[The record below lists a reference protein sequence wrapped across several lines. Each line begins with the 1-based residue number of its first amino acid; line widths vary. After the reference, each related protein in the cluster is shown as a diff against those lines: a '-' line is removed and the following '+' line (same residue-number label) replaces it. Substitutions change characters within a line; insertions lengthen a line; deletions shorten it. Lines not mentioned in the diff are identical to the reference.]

1 MNEKKNTRPALESLA
16 CIKETC
22 ELYGRAGQGNLTI
35 RKVYGQDEIRY
46 LRCRACGAEFSE
58 RKNTALWNSKVDEE
72 RAISVAE
79 HLSEGCS
86 IKGTARLVKVDP
98 STVRR
103 LNEWLGQ
110 HGQQYHH
117 DQVQQL
123 DVDSLQ
129 ADERH
134 GFAGHKGNPAW
145 EAELIEPHSKF
156 VVSHVQGRRDEMLIR
171 NLLQDGANRLH
182 NRHNLA
188 LFSDGYAS
196 YDSLFP
202 EIFGVAYQPARQGR
216 RGRHPK
222 LQYRIPR
229 TLAHVQV
236 VKHRQGKRLKS
247 VDIRYTHG
255 SRKRVT
261 QALLKLGYNVP
272 NTSAIER
279 RNGTARLMSAVQTR
293 KTLAFSR
300 EPDAKLATGWWT
312 LTVYNWIRPHRSL
325 RQLLPQPQAKKKYQ
339 PRSPA
344 MALGLTDHIFSFAEI
359 LHSPVYPLTGL

>member
-1 MNEKKNTRPALESLA
+1 MVKTRYVICAA
-16 CIKETC
+16 V
-22 ELYGRAGQGNLTI
+22 GVVQN
-35 RKVYGQDEIRY
+35 
-46 LRCRACGAEFSE
+46 FSE
-58 RKNTALWNSKVDEE
+58 RKNTALWNSKIGEE
-72 RAISVAE
+72 RAIAVAE

-103 LNEWLGQ
+103 LNGRLGQ
-110 HGQQYHH
+110 HGQHYHN

-123 DVDSLQ
+123 DIDSLQ

-134 GFAGHKGNPAW
+134 GFAGHKRNPAW
-145 EAELIEPHSKF
+145 EAELIEPQSKF
-156 VVSHVQGRRDEMLIR
+156 IVSHVQGRRDETLIR
-171 NLLQDGANRLH
+171 NLLQDGANRLL
-182 NRHNLA
+182 NRHNLV

-202 EIFGVAYQPARQGR
+202 EIFGVAYQPARQGQ
-216 RGRHPK
+216 RGRYPK
-222 LQYRIPR
+222 PRYRIPR
-229 TLAHVQV
+229 SLAHVQV
-236 VKHRQGKRLKS
+236 VKHRQGQRLKS
-247 VDIRYTHG
+247 IDIRHTHG
-255 SRKRVT
+255 SRKRVN
-261 QALLKLGYNVP
+261 QALLKLGYKAP

-279 RNGTARLMSAVQTR
+279 RNGTARLMSAAQTR

-300 EPDAKLATGWWT
+300 EADTKLATGWWT
-312 LTVYNWIRPHRSL
+312 LTVYNWLRPHRSL
-325 RQLLPQPQAKKKYQ
+325 RQLLPQPQGKKMYQ